1 MSSRTVEELVSGIL
15 RGHRRDLA
23 QAITA
28 VEQDELKADALLSAL
43 PPAPGAFRLGLTGAP
58 GVGKSTFISKV
69 VPLLIESG
77 EKVAVLAVD
86 PTSPVTGGALL
97 GDRARMSSDMG
108 DAGWFRSLASRGSTS
123 GVAGCTDHAAEI
135 LARAGFGIIIIET
148 VGVGQDEVD
157 IARLAHTTI
166 VVAVPGLGDDIQAMK
181 AGILEVGD
189 LFVVNKAD
197 RPDADKTVGYLSNI
211 FKRVPPGAWSP
222 VVLKAQALHHKGIA
236 EIWQAIEAHQSY
248 RASSG
253 SAQVARA
260 QANCEIEL
268 RSFLQ
273 QAVHQELSKQIDANP
288 EMLKAVKQIV
298 SGETDIYAV
307 TDDILNMLGLSGKA
321 LGDNRN
327 SL

>member
-148 VGVGQDEVD
+148 VGVGQLEVEIATEADQSWLLLSPEGGDAIQLLKGGVLEVVQRVIVHKSDRPGADELMRWVEEA
-157 IARLAHTTI
+157 ARDQGAADP
-166 VVAVPGLGDDIQAMK
+166 VAVSSQTGIGLN
-181 AGILEVGD
+181 EVVD
-189 LFVVNKAD
+189 LV
-197 RPDADKTVGYLSNI
+197 LS
-211 FKRVPPGAWSP
+211 AA
-222 VVLKAQALHHKGIA
+222 KAQRSKPDEGRSKERLRRRLLRRAEQEWIKKGLEDSGGESQIDRLVDQVF
-236 EIWQAIEAHQSY
+236 EGQIEA
-248 RASSG
+248 R
-253 SAQVARA
+253 
-260 QANCEIEL
+260 E
-268 RSFLQ
+268 
-273 QAVHQELSKQIDANP
+273 
-288 EMLKAVKQIV
+288 
-298 SGETDIYAV
+298 
-307 TDDILNMLGLSGKA
+307 A
-321 LGDNRN
+321 LAKLTER
-327 SL
+327 

>member
-58 GVGKSTFISKV
+58 GVGKSTFIAKV

-148 VGVGQDEVD
+148 VGVGQLEVE
-157 IARLAHTTI
+157 IATEADQSWLLLSPEGGDAIQLLKGGVLEVVQRVI
-166 VVAVPGLGDDIQAMK
+166 VHKSDRPGAEELMRWVEEAARDQAAADPVAVSSQTGIGLKQ
-181 AGILEVGD
+181 VVD
-189 LFVVNKAD
+189 LV
-197 RPDADKTVGYLSNI
+197 LS
-211 FKRVPPGAWSP
+211 AA
-222 VVLKAQALHHKGIA
+222 KAQRSKPDEGRSKERLRRRLLRRAEQEWIKKGLEDSGGESQIDRLVDQVF
-236 EIWQAIEAHQSY
+236 EGQIEA
-248 RASSG
+248 REAL
-253 SAQVARA
+253 AK
-260 QANCEIEL
+260 L
-268 RSFLQ
+268 
-273 QAVHQELSKQIDANP
+273 
-288 EMLKAVKQIV
+288 
-298 SGETDIYAV
+298 TD
-307 TDDILNMLGLSGKA
+307 
-321 LGDNRN
+321 R
-327 SL
+327 